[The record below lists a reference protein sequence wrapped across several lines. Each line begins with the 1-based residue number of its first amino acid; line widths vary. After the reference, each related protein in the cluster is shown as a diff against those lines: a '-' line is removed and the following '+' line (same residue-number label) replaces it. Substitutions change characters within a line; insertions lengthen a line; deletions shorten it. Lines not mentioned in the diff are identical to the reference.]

1 MSSPLDDVVYAP
13 SDCPDGLM
21 NWTDHP
27 DMGPSS
33 TIPRAETGILS
44 STTGQVEESTASD
57 PHPQAVM
64 SQAAVMADTRD
75 FFIEK

>member
-1 MSSPLDDVVYAP
+1 MSSPVDDVVYAP
-13 SDCPDGLM
+13 SDCQDGLK

-44 STTGQVEESTASD
+44 SATGQVEESTASD
-57 PHPQAVM
+57 PHPQADI
-64 SQAAVMADTRD
+64 SQAAVTTDTRD